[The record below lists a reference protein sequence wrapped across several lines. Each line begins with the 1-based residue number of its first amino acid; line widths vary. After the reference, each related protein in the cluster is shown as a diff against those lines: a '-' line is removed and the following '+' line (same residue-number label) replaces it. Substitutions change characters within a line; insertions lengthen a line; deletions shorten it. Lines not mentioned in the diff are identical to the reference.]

1 MSIVVAQ
8 AMSMCI
14 RVAEVETRKIFAF
27 TKVKLY
33 LP

>member
-8 AMSMCI
+8 AMSMSI
-14 RVAEVETRKIFAF
+14 RVAEVETGKMKQRVA
-27 TKVKLY
+27 TLD